1 MRQITFIGNIKV
13 IRGYILYFVCII
25 HTMIPE
31 SSILVC
37 SSFFFMCTSLYAM
50 YYRSIH
56 FSLLNALLTV
66 SEVMYWMNP
75 VEGWWK
81 LINNAVVGCC
91 IFIYFVEGSYQICVV
106 HMHTHLKTI
115 GVLFSAALF
124 NLYVKAFFQQ
134 ALQRPDWWLYELWF
148 QLVAAVGQAYVIKLT
163 EMEKSL

>member
-1 MRQITFIGNIKV
+1 
-13 IRGYILYFVCII
+13 
-25 HTMIPE
+25 
-31 SSILVC
+31 
-37 SSFFFMCTSLYAM
+37 M

-66 SEVMYWMNP
+66 SEVMYWINP

-81 LINNAVVGCC
+81 LINNVVVGCC

-148 QLVAAVGQAYVIKLT
+148 QLVAVAGARRVWFLALRHPREEPELLRWRRFSPLKLFLN
-163 EMEKSL
+163 S